1 MKTRLQKP
9 VIFVLVCLITL
20 GWLKEAQADK
30 IHLKSGDI
38 LEGTVKRRT
47 SSLILF
53 DHGDLGE
60 IWISSERIDK
70 IEMEEITDPNKPR
83 GLFRKMRL
91 RGWSS
96 TFDFSIDNS
105 FGNTDEQ
112 SNRFAYTLN
121 RRSEKVEFDLD
132 SSYYHKVKSATVTDN
147 KFTLGSTQRWLKEKR
162 ASYWFLNGRYD
173 YDEFKSWRSR
183 AAIHFGPGYSLV
195 KNEDIELSGDIGAG
209 TRKEWGSINDKWKF
223 EGLTGV
229 RFAWK
234 ITGRQSLDLGVTYMP
249 VITNFS
255 DYRTRSSFN
264 WRLNLDRSATWNILL
279 GMLHEYQ
286 SIVDPDITQQ
296 DMRTYVGLQVA
307 F

>member
-1 MKTRLQKP
+1 MKTGLRKP
-9 VIFVLVCLITL
+9 ILLAMVCITAL
-20 GWLKEAQADK
+20 GWLEEAQADK

-47 SSLILF
+47 SNLILF

-60 IWISSERIDK
+60 IWISGERVEK
-70 IEMEEITDPNKPR
+70 IEMEEITDPNKPQ
-83 GLFRKMRL
+83 GFFRKMRY

-121 RRSEKVEFDLD
+121 RRSERVEFDLD
-132 SSYYHKVKSATVTDN
+132 SSYYYKVKRATVTDN
-147 KFTLGSTQRWLKEKR
+147 KFTLGSAQRWLKAEK

-195 KNEDIELSGDIGAG
+195 KNDAVQLSGDIGAG

-223 EGLTGV
+223 EGLSGV
-229 RFAWK
+229 RFTWK
-234 ITGRQSLDLGVTYMP
+234 ITGRQSLDLDVTYMP
-249 VITNFS
+249 VITKFS
-255 DYRTRSSFN
+255 DFRTRSSFN
-264 WRLNLDRSATWNILL
+264 WRLNLDRNSTWNILL

-286 SIVDPDITQQ
+286 SVVDPGITKT
-296 DMRTYVGLQVA
+296 DLRTYIGLQVA